1 MWQVAVLARFEALQ
15 NFLSADEREWVKS
28 ALFERRQA
36 PRVNAETSEHKAE
49 GDATA
54 ATNNEAESAHLER

>member
-1 MWQVAVLARFEALQ
+1 MWQVAVLAHFEALQ

-36 PRVNAETSEHKAE
+36 PRVNAETSGHKAE